1 MDRRLRSVGGA
12 LRVGAALLL
21 AVSFAACGD
30 EGSMME
36 PELVTTPP
44 PPVLSGR
51 VLAADSFAVPATT
64 TNFTVDPYSSGGTL
78 PADVGPTAGKLLV
91 LSVRDISR
99 PDIECTGGIGGSNCG
114 IIVALPSRDEGFVSV
129 QSESARRSFFLHS
142 SYRLE
147 PDPEPT

>member
-1 MDRRLRSVGGA
+1 MLVLIGSA
-12 LRVGAALLL
+12 
-21 AVSFAACGD
+21 AACGD
-30 EGSMME
+30 DVTMME

-51 VLAADSFAVPATT
+51 VLAADSFLVPATT
-64 TNFTVDPYSSGGTL
+64 TNFTVDRYSSGGTL
-78 PADVGPTAGKLLV
+78 LADVGPTAGKLLV

-99 PDIECTGGIGGSNCG
+99 PDIACTGGIGGSNCA

-129 QSESARRSFFLHS
+129 QSESDRTNYFLHS

-147 PDPEPT
+147 LDPEPA